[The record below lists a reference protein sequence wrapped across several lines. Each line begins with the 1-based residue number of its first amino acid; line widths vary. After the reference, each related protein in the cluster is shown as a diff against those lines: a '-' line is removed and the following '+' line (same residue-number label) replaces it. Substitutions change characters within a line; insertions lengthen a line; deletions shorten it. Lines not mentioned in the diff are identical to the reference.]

1 MKACSGALD
10 LGTGRTSR
18 WGIQSKPNAIRC
30 QAEHYSVVTPNGIP
44 RLKANTFPDGRFLV
58 HVRTISI
65 GTATHL
71 TGLFGKEYSRLRTL
85 FLKRYM
91 PP

>member
-30 QAEHYSVVTPNGIP
+30 QAEHYSVVPNGIP
-44 RLKANTFPDGRFLV
+44 RLKANTFPGGMLPKDEASGA
-58 HVRTISI
+58 
-65 GTATHL
+65 ATL
-71 TGLFGKEYSRLRTL
+71 DNNRTL
-85 FLKRYM
+85 KAPLTNEGASSEIVQAGDQ
-91 PP
+91 